1 MTASGAIAIGFA
13 WTHMLQPPAWD
24 EQEDTG
30 DDGEG
35 EEEPKEDA
43 LQRQGGRLGELGFK
57 LAWFVAAVVVTLL
70 ILSYAKPPRSR
81 EMPPFGCWYVVLKLA
96 KLRRELMFVALPLA
110 VGYCVEELAD
120 ELMEEY
126 FEGATTQRDEYTIRI
141 LLSLFVTVC
150 LLWHEHGRERNA
162 RARVAAGLPEEEEEE
177 EDDEAKEEPAWARRA
192 SDSG

>member
-1 MTASGAIAIGFA
+1 
-13 WTHMLQPPAWD
+13 
-24 EQEDTG
+24 
-30 DDGEG
+30 
-35 EEEPKEDA
+35 
-43 LQRQGGRLGELGFK
+43 
-57 LAWFVAAVVVTLL
+57 
-70 ILSYAKPPRSR
+70 
-81 EMPPFGCWYVVLKLA
+81 
-96 KLRRELMFVALPLA
+96 
-110 VGYCVEELAD
+110 
-120 ELMEEY
+120 MEEY